1 VFVTSAA
8 WPRTDG
14 CGFLSSPED
23 RTGRAGDAMLE
34 QHYCVRMA
42 DAPAYRIWPPVAL
55 GVPLLVGLGLTAGA
69 GDPLVLPVATSRIVA
84 IVLVVAFALWNGWA
98 LWLMARNETALLP
111 GGSTRTIL
119 DQGPFRV
126 SRNPLYL
133 GLIALD
139 VALALL
145 WPSVWALVLTPVGV
159 VALLWGAILPE
170 ERYLSAK
177 FGREYDAYRARV
189 RRWL

>member
-1 VFVTSAA
+1 
-8 WPRTDG
+8 
-14 CGFLSSPED
+14 
-23 RTGRAGDAMLE
+23 
-34 QHYCVRMA
+34 MA

-55 GVPLLVGLGLTAGA
+55 GVPLLVGLGLTAGV
-69 GDPLVLPVATSRIVA
+69 GDPIELPVGSSRVVA
-84 IVLVVAFALWNGWA
+84 IVLVVTVALWNGWA
-98 LWLMARNETALLP
+98 MWLMARHRTALLP

-119 DQGPFRV
+119 DQGPFGL

-133 GLIALD
+133 GLIVLG

-145 WPSVWALVLTPVGV
+145 WPSFWALVLVPVGV
-159 VALLWGAILPE
+159 VALWWGAILPE

-177 FGREYDAYRARV
+177 FGADYDAYCFRV

>member
-1 VFVTSAA
+1 MT
-8 WPRTDG
+8 
-14 CGFLSSPED
+14 
-23 RTGRAGDAMLE
+23 
-34 QHYCVRMA
+34 

-55 GVPLLVGLGLTAGA
+55 GVPLLAGLGLTAGV
-69 GDPLVLPVATSRIVA
+69 GDPIGMPAEMSRGVATVLIVA
-84 IVLVVAFALWNGWA
+84 FVLWNAWA
-98 LWLMARNETALLP
+98 LLLMARYRTALLP

-119 DQGPFRV
+119 ERGPFRV

-145 WPSVWALVLTPVGV
+145 APSFCALAFAPVGV
-159 VALLWGAILPE
+159 LALWWGAIRPE
-170 ERYLSAK
+170 ERYLGAK
-177 FGREYDAYRARV
+177 FGAEYEAYRSRV

>member
-1 VFVTSAA
+1 
-8 WPRTDG
+8 
-14 CGFLSSPED
+14 
-23 RTGRAGDAMLE
+23 
-34 QHYCVRMA
+34 MA

-55 GVPLLVGLGLTAGA
+55 GLPLLAGMALTAGL
-69 GDPLVLPVATSRIVA
+69 GDPVALPLGGSRAAGTGLIVA
-84 IVLVVAFALWNGWA
+84 FVLWNGWA
-98 LWLMARNETALLP
+98 LQLIARHATALLP
-111 GGSTRTIL
+111 GGSTRALL
-119 DQGPFRV
+119 DRGPFRV

-145 WPSVWALVLTPVGV
+145 WPSFWALVSVPVGV
-159 VALLWGAILPE
+159 VALWWGAILPE

-177 FGREYDAYRARV
+177 FGAEYDAYRARV

>member
-1 VFVTSAA
+1 M
-8 WPRTDG
+8 D
-14 CGFLSSPED
+14 
-23 RTGRAGDAMLE
+23 
-34 QHYCVRMA
+34 

-55 GVPLLVGLGLTAGA
+55 GVPLVVGIGITAGV
-69 GDPLVLPVATSRIVA
+69 GDPIPLPVGISAFVGT
-84 IVLVVAFALWNGWA
+84 VLLMAFAAWNAWA
-98 LWLMARNETALLP
+98 LWLMARHRTALLP

-119 DQGPFRV
+119 DRGPFRV

-145 WPSVWALVLTPVGV
+145 WPSFWALAFTPFGIWG
-159 VALLWGAILPE
+159 LWWGAIVPE
-170 ERYLSAK
+170 EHYLDAK
-177 FGREYDAYRARV
+177 FGAEYTAYCGRV

>member
-1 VFVTSAA
+1 
-8 WPRTDG
+8 
-14 CGFLSSPED
+14 
-23 RTGRAGDAMLE
+23 
-34 QHYCVRMA
+34 MA

-55 GVPLLVGLGLTAGA
+55 GVPLLIGLGITAGV
-69 GDPLVLPVATSRIVA
+69 GDPIALPVTLSRSVA
-84 IVLVVAFALWNGWA
+84 VVLILAFAVWNGWA
-98 LWLMARNETALLP
+98 IWLMARHRTALLP

-119 DQGPFRV
+119 DRGPFGV

-139 VALALL
+139 AALALL
-145 WPSVWALVLTPVGV
+145 WPSFWALVLTPVGV
-159 VALLWGAILPE
+159 VALWWGAIRPE

>member
-1 VFVTSAA
+1 VS
-8 WPRTDG
+8 
-14 CGFLSSPED
+14 
-23 RTGRAGDAMLE
+23 
-34 QHYCVRMA
+34 

-55 GVPLLVGLGLTAGA
+55 GVPLLAGIAITASA
-69 GDPLVLPVATSRIVA
+69 GDPIELPAETARLVGSVLIVA
-84 IVLVVAFALWNGWA
+84 FVFWNGSA
-98 LWLMARNETALLP
+98 LWLMARHRTALLP
-111 GGSTRTIL
+111 GGSTNLIL
-119 DQGPFRV
+119 ARGPFGW

-145 WPSVWALVLTPVGV
+145 WPSLWALALVPLGV
-159 VALLWGAILPE
+159 AALRWGAVLPE

-177 FGREYDAYRARV
+177 FGVEYDAYRARV

>member
-1 VFVTSAA
+1 
-8 WPRTDG
+8 
-14 CGFLSSPED
+14 
-23 RTGRAGDAMLE
+23 M
-34 QHYCVRMA
+34 
-42 DAPAYRIWPPVAL
+42 AL
-55 GVPLLVGLGLTAGA
+55 GVPLLAGLGVTAA
-69 GDPLVLPVATSRIVA
+69 VGDPIALPVGISRTAALIL
-84 IVLVVAFALWNGWA
+84 IVAFALWNGWA
-98 LWLMARNETALLP
+98 LWLMARHRTALLP

-119 DQGPFRV
+119 DRGPFRV

-145 WPSVWALVLTPVGV
+145 WPSFWGIAFAPIGVLALW
-159 VALLWGAILPE
+159 WGAILPE

-177 FGREYDAYRARV
+177 FGAQYDSYRARV